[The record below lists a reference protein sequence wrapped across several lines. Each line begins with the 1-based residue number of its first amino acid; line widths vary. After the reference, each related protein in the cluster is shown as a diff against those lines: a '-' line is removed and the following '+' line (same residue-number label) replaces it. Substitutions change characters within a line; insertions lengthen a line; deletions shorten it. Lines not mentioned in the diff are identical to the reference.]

1 MFLNHWFGTNY
12 QQLFTN
18 FKNIPFLIFFILKT
32 FYTKFDTYVVHNR
45 WFTYGIF
52 LSGYYKLYRDN
63 LSSAFLK
70 LIIYKFVPKLLE
82 KFLIIYV
89 LNDIL

>member
-1 MFLNHWFGTNY
+1 M
-12 QQLFTN
+12 
-18 FKNIPFLIFFILKT
+18 FILKT

-52 LSGYYKLYRDN
+52 SQAIINCIYEKYRDN

-70 LIIYKFVPKLLE
+70 LTIYKFVPKLLE